1 MIPRALSLLLALTLP
16 IAAQNAFDYVDDTTR
31 ALDDTTQQTLEGELS
46 QFYRDTGVLLTV
58 KAVSYIDP
66 GESMRNVTRQ
76 ARLATAVTGPVAI
89 IMIDRGKNGLGI
101 SHSPELWQRY
111 PLSEMVEVL
120 RNSLKE
126 ASDAAVP
133 GQEKLLVTARLWMKE
148 VRDLEAKHRQSLAI
162 VQKKDAPVL
171 FGFVSMLALGG
182 LTGLRLASKKRSKV
196 SLENQR
202 ILFPEI
208 VVGQS
213 LGAPYGTRTILPEDS

>member
-16 IAAQNAFDYVDDTTR
+16 ITAQNAFDYVDDTTR

-162 VQKKDAPVL
+162 VQNKDAPVL
-171 FGFVSMLALGG
+171 FGFVSLLALGG
-182 LTGLRLASKKRSKV
+182 ITGLRLASKKRSKV

-208 VVGQS
+208 VVGQR